1 MVHGLLSSCGG
12 QAQYLRHWLSC
23 PAACKI
29 LVPQLWIKLASPAL
43 EAEFLATRPPGKSLC
58 MFFFFFFML
67 YLIIQQ
73 PGDFG
78 NVGMSHF
85 KIKYNLKSSF
95 LVSLAILQVLK
106 NLI

>member
-1 MVHGLLSSCGG
+1 MHV
-12 QAQYLRHWLSC
+12 
-23 PAACKI
+23 
-29 LVPQLWIKLASPAL
+29 
-43 EAEFLATRPPGKSLC
+43 
-58 MFFFFFFML
+58 FFFFFML

>member
-1 MVHGLLSSCGG
+1 
-12 QAQYLRHWLSC
+12 
-23 PAACKI
+23 
-29 LVPQLWIKLASPAL
+29 
-43 EAEFLATRPPGKSLC
+43 
-58 MFFFFFFML
+58 ML

-106 NLI
+106 NLIWTVQLENISILTKSSIG